1 LSSLKGKAVLITGA
15 GRGIGKRMALGFAA
29 AGARVGL
36 LSRSLPELSAAQLE
50 IEHAK
55 GHAFT
60 LRADVRDYGQMSDAA
75 HRMMRKCGSVDVLI
89 AAAAVQGPIG
99 LFADMDPSRWL
110 EAIETNILG
119 VMNSIRAVLPGMV
132 ERRSGKIIVLAGGGA
147 ATARPNF
154 APYAASKAAVV
165 RLIECIAEEVQQHNV
180 QINSLSPGG
189 SYTSMTDE
197 ILNAGER
204 AGAAEQE
211 NATQVRLTGGVAAE
225 RQIAFALFLSTARSN
240 HISGKMIH
248 VNDDFKRLEQASM
261 TPDIYTLRRLKV

>member
-1 LSSLKGKAVLITGA
+1 
-15 GRGIGKRMALGFAA
+15 MALGFAT

-36 LSRSLPELSAAQLE
+36 LSRSLPELNAAQLE

-55 GHAFT
+55 AHAFT
-60 LRADVRDYGQMSDAA
+60 LQADVRDYGQVSDAA
-75 HRMMRKCGSVDVLI
+75 HRMTRKCGSIDVLI

-99 LFADMDPSRWL
+99 PFIHMDPAHWL
-110 EAIETNILG
+110 ETIETNILG

-154 APYAASKAAVV
+154 APYAATKAAVV

-197 ILNAGER
+197 ILGAGER
-204 AGAAEQE
+204 AGAIEQE

-240 HISGKMIH
+240 HITGKMIH